1 MSVYIVKMWCYG
13 SEYFEGKSNDYFT
26 VADSYEKALVRLDNG
41 EDWMIGIIAEHDL
54 ETGKCKNWKIFEQD
68 GADITERNYDE
79 LWSEYR

>member
-13 SEYFEGKSNDYFT
+13 SEYFEGKSNDYFI

-41 EDWMIGIIAEHDL
+41 EDWMIGVIAEYDL
-54 ETGKCKNWKIFEQD
+54 KTGKCINWKIFEQD
-68 GADITERNYDE
+68 GADITERIYDE